1 MNVSKIN
8 IAIDG
13 YSACGKS
20 TLAKLIAKD
29 LHYIYI
35 DSGAMYRAITL
46 YALENGI
53 IKDDTILENSLI
65 QDLENIHVEFH
76 LNEKKEPE
84 VFLNEVNAEKRIR
97 TPEVSK
103 YVSQI
108 SSIRD
113 VRKKL
118 TVLQKK
124 MGKKKGVVMD
134 GRDIG
139 TTIFPDAEV
148 KIFLISDLDVRVQRR
163 YDELIAKGE
172 KISTTWVEE
181 NLKNRDHLDTTREE
195 SPLTKSP
202 DAVIVDNTLLSIDE
216 LKGKALEI
224 IQEKI
229 ALRQLIK

>member
-1 MNVSKIN
+1 MNASKIN

-139 TTIFPDAEV
+139 TTIFPEAEV

>member
-53 IKDDTILENSLI
+53 IKDDTILEDALI
-65 QDLENIHVEFH
+65 RELENIHIDFH

-84 VFLNEVNAEKRIR
+84 VFLNEINAEKRIR

-108 SSIRD
+108 SSIRE

-172 KISTTWVEE
+172 KISTAWVED

-195 SPLTKSP
+195 SPLTQSP
-202 DAVIVDNTLLSIDE
+202 DAVVIDNTLLRIEE
-216 LKGKALEI
+216 LKSKALEI
-224 IQEKI
+224 IEQ
-229 ALRQLIK
+229 QLQVR

>member
-1 MNVSKIN
+1 MKSSKIN

-20 TLAKLIAKD
+20 TLAKLLAKE

-46 YALENGI
+46 YAVENGI
-53 IKDDTILENSLI
+53 IKDDAISEQALI
-65 QDLENIHVEFH
+65 HDLDQIHVEFH
-76 LNEKKEPE
+76 LNDKKEPE
-84 VFLNEVNAEKRIR
+84 VFLNDQNAEKRIR

-108 SSIRD
+108 SSIRE

-124 MGKKKGVVMD
+124 MGNKKGVVMD

-148 KIFLISDLDVRVQRR
+148 KIFLISDLEVRVQRR
-163 YDELIAKGE
+163 YDELISKGE
-172 KISTTWVEE
+172 KVTTHWVEE
-181 NLKNRDHLDTTREE
+181 NLKNRDFLDTTREE

-202 DAVIVDNTLLSIDE
+202 EAIVIDNTNLSVEE
-216 LKGKALEI
+216 LKLNALEI
-224 IQEKI
+224 SLQKI
-229 ALRQLIK
+229 SQNQV